1 MKFPWVGEVRRLSCL
16 CVVGFEGPNDSE
28 EMGLVVVGC
37 LQVVG
42 VVVVGLET
50 VAKMVVMVVV
60 VVEVDDVGVGQ
71 VAGPVVIGGG
81 CCLDVEGVG
90 GLGVQVVWCSRSG
103 SCGCP
108 VDAASSWKVL
118 AHMGWCG
125 QAAQWPSAIVH
136 KLPCPLHPESAVL
149 SDSLSQ
155 QEPSVLPVLLRLVLN
170 LPWSTVGVD
179 GKVVGEGWKTCTR
192 S

>member
-16 CVVGFEGPNDSE
+16 CVVGFEGPNDDSE

-42 VVVVGLET
+42 VVAFGPEM

-60 VVEVDDVGVGQ
+60 AVEVDDAGQ
-71 VAGPVVIGGG
+71 VTGPVVIGDE
-81 CCLDVEGVG
+81 CCLDVVGVG
-90 GLGVQVVWCSRSG
+90 GLGAQVVWCSRSG
-103 SCGCP
+103 SCDCS

-118 AHMGWCG
+118 VHNMEWCG

-136 KLPCPLHPESAVL
+136 KLLCPPHLESAVL

-170 LPWSTVGVD
+170 LQWSTEV
-179 GKVVGEGWKTCTR
+179 
-192 S
+192 

>member
-16 CVVGFEGPNDSE
+16 CVVGFEGPTDDSE
-28 EMGLVVVGC
+28 GMGLVVVGC

-42 VVVVGLET
+42 VVVVGPEM
-50 VAKMVVMVVV
+50 VAKMVVMVVAA
-60 VVEVDDVGVGQ
+60 VEVDDAGQ
-71 VAGPVVIGGG
+71 VTELVVSGDE
-81 CCLDVEGVG
+81 CCLDVVGVG
-90 GLGVQVVWCSRSG
+90 GQVVWCSRSG

-149 SDSLSQ
+149 SDSLLQ
-155 QEPSVLPVLLRLVLN
+155 QEPIVLPVLLRLVLN
-170 LPWSTVGVD
+170 LPWSTEV
-179 GKVVGEGWKTCTR
+179 
-192 S
+192 

>member
-1 MKFPWVGEVRRLSCL
+1 
-16 CVVGFEGPNDSE
+16 
-28 EMGLVVVGC
+28 MGLAVVGC

-42 VVVVGLET
+42 VVVVGPEM

-60 VVEVDDVGVGQ
+60 AVEVDDVGAGQ
-71 VAGPVVIGGG
+71 VTEPVVIGDE
-81 CCLDVEGVG
+81 CCLD
-90 GLGVQVVWCSRSG
+90 GLGAQVVWCSRSG
-103 SCGCP
+103 SCDCP
-108 VDAASSWKVL
+108 VDAASSWKVV

-155 QEPSVLPVLLRLVLN
+155 QEPSVLPVLLRLVLK
-170 LPWSTVGVD
+170 LPWSTEV
-179 GKVVGEGWKTCTR
+179 
-192 S
+192 